1 MFTARPGTPQPL
13 GLVAALVPVVTLV
26 GLLGLSFFFFG
37 DEAASG
43 PNQVALIFCSIVAIA
58 VAWWHGHS
66 IDDLRDAAVASVTA
80 GLPAIFI
87 LLSVGALIGTWALS
101 GTLVTMVYYG
111 VQLLSPDFFY
121 PTACL
126 ICLVVAVSIG
136 SSWTVAGTLG
146 IGLMGIAREMGLDP
160 AVTAGAV
167 ISGAY
172 FGDKL
177 SPLSGTA
184 NLACAAAGSNLYAHS
199 RESLLTSG
207 PSLVLAL
214 VLFWLLGFPVAFD
227 SSGVTARIEAAFQP
241 SPVHF
246 LPLALVLV
254 LALLRWPPF
263 VAIFLGALA
272 GGILAV
278 ADAPE
283 RVADFAGTGL
293 PTGLALLK
301 GVWATLTSGYVSNTG
316 EPAVDQLLS
325 RGGMASM
332 LSTVWLILVALA
344 FGGFIEKAGVLD
356 RLIGPLI
363 AAARSVG
370 ALVATLV
377 GAAFATNALASD
389 QYIAVVLPGRMFRP
403 AFEARGLAPVVLS
416 RTLGD
421 SAAVTSPLIP
431 WNSCGAYMA
440 ATLGVATTSYAPFAF
455 FNLINPL
462 VSIAFGFL
470 GLRMLRA
477 AGAATGVDRPDG
489 KDGQP

>member
-1 MFTARPGTPQPL
+1 MLSRPASPTPL
-13 GLVAALVPVVTLV
+13 SLAAALAPVVALV
-26 GLLGLSFFFFG
+26 GLLGLSFFLFG

-43 PNQVALIFCSIVAIA
+43 PNQVALVFCSIVAIA
-58 VAWWHGHS
+58 VAWWHGHTVA
-66 IDDLRDAAVASVTA
+66 DLRDAAVESVTA

-87 LLSVGALIGTWALS
+87 LLSVGALIGTWALG
-101 GTLVTMVYYG
+101 GTLVAMVYYG
-111 VQLLSPDFFY
+111 VQLLSPDYFY

-146 IGLMGIAREMGLDP
+146 IGLMEIAREMGLDP

-184 NLACAAAGSNLYAHS
+184 NLACAAAGSNLYDHFG
-199 RESLLTSG
+199 ESLRTSG
-207 PSLVLAL
+207 PSLLLAL
-214 VLFWLLGFPVAFD
+214 VLFWSLGAPVAFD
-227 SSGVTARIEAAFQP
+227 ASGVTARIEAAFQP
-241 SPVHF
+241 SLVHF

-254 LALLRWPPF
+254 LAVLRWPPF

-272 GGILAV
+272 GGVLAV
-278 ADAPE
+278 VDAPD
-283 RVADFAGTGL
+283 RVAAFAGPDL
-293 PTGLALLK
+293 PQSLALLK
-301 GVWATLTSGYVSNTG
+301 GVWSTLTSGYVSSTG

-332 LSTVWLILVALA
+332 LGTVWLILVALA
-344 FGGFIEKAGVLD
+344 FGGFIERAGVLE

-363 AAARSVG
+363 AAARS
-370 ALVATLV
+370 AATLCATLV
-377 GAAFATNALASD
+377 GAAFGTNLLASD

-403 AFEARGLAPVVLS
+403 AFVARGLAPVLLS

-421 SAAVTSPLIP
+421 SAAVTSPLVP

-440 ATLGVATTSYAPFAF
+440 ATLGVATTTYVPYAF

-462 VSIAFGFL
+462 VSIVFAFL
-470 GLRMLRA
+470 GVRMLRA
-477 AGAATGVDRPDG
+477 AGATPEPKSTGREAG
-489 KDGQP
+489 KP

>member
-1 MFTARPGTPQPL
+1 MARRPNIPVPL
-13 GLVAALVPVVTLV
+13 GLAAALVPVAALV
-26 GLLGLSFFFFG
+26 VLLGLSFFLFG
-37 DEAASG
+37 DAAASG
-43 PNQVALIFCSIVAIA
+43 PNQVALVFCSILAIA
-58 VAWWHGHS
+58 VAWRHGHS

-101 GTLVTMVYYG
+101 GTLVAMVYYG
-111 VQLLSPDFFY
+111 LQLLSPDYFY

-126 ICLVVAVSIG
+126 ICLAVAMSIG

-146 IGLMGIAREMGLDP
+146 IGLMGVASEMGLDP

-184 NLACAAAGSNLYAHS
+184 NLACAAAGSDLYQHFG
-199 RESLLTSG
+199 ESLRTSV
-207 PSLVLAL
+207 PALLVAL
-214 VLFWLLGFPVAFD
+214 LLFWGLGEPVDFD
-227 SSGVTARIEAAFQP
+227 PAAVTASIEAAFHP
-241 SPVHF
+241 SLIHF
-246 LPLALVLV
+246 APLVLV
-254 LALLRWPPF
+254 LALAVMRWPPF

-272 GGILAV
+272 GGVLAV
-278 ADAPE
+278 VDAPE
-283 RVADFAGTGL
+283 RVAAFAGPGL
-293 PTGLALLK
+293 PDGLALLK
-301 GVWATLTSGYVSNTG
+301 GVWATLSGGYVSSSG
-316 EPAVDQLLS
+316 EPPIDELLS

-332 LSTVWLILVALA
+332 LGTVWLILVALA
-344 FGGFIEKAGVLD
+344 FGGFIERAGVLE

-363 AAARSVG
+363 AAARSSG

-377 GAAFATNALASD
+377 GAALGTNVLASD

-440 ATLGVATTSYAPFAF
+440 ATLGVATTSYVPFAF

-462 VSIAFGFL
+462 VAIGFAFL

-477 AGAATGVDRPDG
+477 AGAEEKASPTETKAD
-489 KDGQP
+489 QP